1 MIAAAMFPE
10 FGVPVMT
17 AVLNDGAA
25 AAGEVVMTLSATVDA
40 CRYSQVAE
48 SWYWETVVVLAM
60 AAAALR
66 TRAYAPAAEAETSMV
81 EQTPSLAIESHSLE
95 ARSQVAAVPVPA
107 AAAD

>member
-48 SWYWETVVVLAM
+48 SWY
-60 AAAALR
+60 
-66 TRAYAPAAEAETSMV
+66 
-81 EQTPSLAIESHSLE
+81 
-95 ARSQVAAVPVPA
+95 
-107 AAAD
+107 